1 MTDFSRRVF
10 VKSSMAAAAAT
21 GTILGAN
28 DRINIAV
35 IGLRGRGRDHMST
48 FSKIAGCRVAAICDI
63 DDSQISPAQNLLEQ
77 LHSPTPKIY
86 KDLRR
91 LMESKD
97 IDAVTVAIPNHWH
110 ALATIWACQA
120 GKDVYVEKPASHNI
134 WEGRRAVEAARKYNR
149 MVQCG
154 MQARS
159 LEHYRRAIELVQHNA
174 IGKIYMAKGQCYK
187 RRLSIGHKPD
197 GPVPAGVDYDLWTGP
212 AAKLPFNPNRFHYNW
227 HWFWNTGNGDIAN
240 QGVHEMDI
248 GRWGLNK
255 PTPPAKATSMGGKFI
270 YDDDQETPNTQ
281 LAAFSYGDAEQVFEV
296 RGLITSSEGNMAL
309 DEDKYYIGVVFF
321 GSEGYLTLDCNG
333 FQVFMGEKRER
344 TQYVPHVEEEPWSTR
359 PHAENFLKA
368 VRSRNHTD
376 LNCDILEAHLSTTL
390 CHMANTSYRVGRTL
404 AFDAKTENFGAD
416 SEANRFVSREYRAP
430 FTVPAVV

>member
-1 MTDFSRRVF
+1 MTDFDRRF
-10 VKSSMAAAAAT
+10 FLRSSMAAVSA
-21 GTILGAN
+21 GGSILGAN
-28 DRINIAV
+28 DRINLGV
-35 IGLRGRGRDHMST
+35 IGLHGRGQDHLST
-48 FSKIAGCRVAAICDI
+48 FAKIDGCRVSAICDI
-63 DDSQISPAQNLLEQ
+63 DDAQIGPAQKLLEE
-77 LHSPTPKIY
+77 LHSPSPKVH

-91 LMESKD
+91 LLESKD
-97 IDAVTVAIPNHWH
+97 VDAVTIATPNHWH

-159 LEHYRRAIELVQHNA
+159 LEHYRRAIELVHHNA
-174 IGKIYMAKGQCYK
+174 IGKVYMAKGLCYK
-187 RRLSIGHKPD
+187 RRLSIGRKPD

-248 GRWGLNK
+248 GRWGLNRN
-255 PTPPAKATSMGGKFI
+255 TPPAKVTSMGGKFI

-281 LAAFSYGDAEQVFEV
+281 LAAFNYGDSEQVFEV
-296 RGLITSSEGNMAL
+296 RGLITGTEGNMML
-309 DEDKYYIGVVFF
+309 EEEKHYIGVIFL
-321 GSEGYLTLDCNG
+321 GSEGYLTVDSNG

-344 TQYVPHVEEEPWSTR
+344 VQHVQHVEEEVWSTR

-368 VRSRNHTD
+368 VRSRNRND
-376 LNCDILEAHLSTTL
+376 LNCDILEGHISATL
-390 CHMANTSYRVGRTL
+390 CHLANTSYRVGRTL
-404 AFDAKTENFGAD
+404 TFDAQTETFGSD
-416 SEANRFVSREYRAP
+416 SEANRFLSRAYRAP
-430 FTVPAVV
+430 FNVPAAV